1 MRQPRDNMFH
11 AFLFDALEHSIE
23 LDRERHNDATARSS
37 ALALGAVNL
46 LLYIAGGDVVVITV
60 VHLSKG
66 LGGGGGFLIAAYS
79 RGGYGAWHGVAV
91 NVFLAGTKAMLVVLW
106 IAKEHVEI
114 VLIFCCRTS
123 TRAT

>member
-79 RGGYGAWHGVAV
+79 PWHGVAV

-106 IAKEHVEI
+106 IAKEHIEI